1 MGGLGTPIPN
11 RHAIE
16 KARLATRLARAWGFD
31 PNADHAGGSTCALAM
46 ALVCWTPPIRAAV
59 TARLFYGRSA
69 DTEGCPD
76 EDGLRG
82 VSNRVGYDPI
92 VLWSPNGVVVTIT
105 RRGDALVA
113 DVRLLGRDGVLL
125 GVRTLEAGRNECTAL
140 SRAIALAVGIALDMI
155 EKSTQDAPPPAEPE
169 SGQTAPASPVA
180 PAPPHPAEAAEVADR
195 RPVRTTD
202 CASARWE
209 AGAAIADSSASC
221 PSIRRSVPLRIAA
234 LGHVELGLEA
244 RAELAPQRLASDQL
258 RNAGLQTWVIAGGPF
273 VCVHRAPWFG
283 CLLASGGAV
292 HAEVSN
298 VLDAQP
304 GLAPYVALGGKTG
317 VLLPLPAGFAFRPSL
332 SLVGQPVD
340 LSVYAAGTTRVWHA
354 SPVGGVAEFAIVKRF
369 P

>member
-1 MGGLGTPIPN
+1 MPTM
-11 RHAIE
+11 R
-16 KARLATRLARAWGFD
+16 W
-31 PNADHAGGSTCALAM
+31 GSTCALAM

-59 TARLFYGRSA
+59 TARLFYGHSA

-76 EDGLRG
+76 EDGLRREI
-82 VSNRVGYDPI
+82 SNRVGYDPI

-125 GVRTLEAGRNECTAL
+125 GVRTLEAGRTSAPR
-140 SRAIALAVGIALDMI
+140 SRGPSRLPSASRSTLFG
-155 EKSTQDAPPPAEPE
+155 STQDAPPPAEPE

-180 PAPPHPAEAAEVADR
+180 PAPPHPAEAAEVADW

-202 CASARWE
+202 RASARWE
-209 AGAAIADSSASC
+209 AGVRSRDPSASC
-221 PSIRRSVPLRIAA
+221 PSHPPVRPSSYRCAGPGSWASKRAPSLRHKDRRRTSYGTPVFRPGSSR
-234 LGHVELGLEA
+234 
-244 RAELAPQRLASDQL
+244 
-258 RNAGLQTWVIAGGPF
+258 GPF
-273 VCVHRAPWFG
+273 VCVHRAPWSG

-340 LSVYAAGTTRVWHA
+340 LSVYAAGTTRVCTLRRI
-354 SPVGGVAEFAIVKRF
+354 GGVAEFAIVKRF